1 MALLWNQA
9 AGSINLEFISY
20 WNSGVLAA
28 PDNHLTHEERSA
40 LQKLWGGLETG
51 DVTIIGRSDEVHDFT
66 SALINE
72 AAPGTAGTE
81 VAVVLKI
88 GGAA

>member
-9 AGSINLEFISY
+9 AGSFNLEFISY
-20 WNSGVLAA
+20 WNSGVLAD

-51 DVTIIGRSDEVHDFT
+51 DAI
-66 SALINE
+66 
-72 AAPGTAGTE
+72 
-81 VAVVLKI
+81 
-88 GGAA
+88 

>member
-28 PDNHLTHEERSA
+28 PDNHLTTKSA
-40 LQKLWGGLETG
+40 LLCRNSG
-51 DVTIIGRSDEVHDFT
+51 
-66 SALINE
+66 
-72 AAPGTAGTE
+72 
-81 VAVVLKI
+81 AVWRQEMPFNDYRTF
-88 GGAA
+88 

>member
-28 PDNHLTHEERSA
+28 PDNHLT
-40 LQKLWGGLETG
+40 
-51 DVTIIGRSDEVHDFT
+51 
-66 SALINE
+66 
-72 AAPGTAGTE
+72 
-81 VAVVLKI
+81 
-88 GGAA
+88 

>member
-28 PDNHLTHEERSA
+28 PDNQSA
-40 LQKLWGGLETG
+40 LLCRNSG
-51 DVTIIGRSDEVHDFT
+51 
-66 SALINE
+66 
-72 AAPGTAGTE
+72 
-81 VAVVLKI
+81 AVWRQEM
-88 GGAA
+88 

>member
-51 DVTIIGRSDEVHDFT
+51 DVTIIGRAYYREGDR
-66 SALINE
+66 
-72 AAPGTAGTE
+72 
-81 VAVVLKI
+81 
-88 GGAA
+88 

>member
-28 PDNHLTHEERSA
+28 PDNHLTHEERSVRIFM
-40 LQKLWGGLETG
+40 KG
-51 DVTIIGRSDEVHDFT
+51 DHSITSIEIG
-66 SALINE
+66 
-72 AAPGTAGTE
+72 
-81 VAVVLKI
+81 
-88 GGAA
+88 

>member
-28 PDNHLTHEERSA
+28 PVNHLTHEERSA

-51 DVTIIGRSDEVHDFT
+51 DAI
-66 SALINE
+66 
-72 AAPGTAGTE
+72 
-81 VAVVLKI
+81 
-88 GGAA
+88 

>member
-40 LQKLWGGLETG
+40 LQNAYYREG
-51 DVTIIGRSDEVHDFT
+51 DR
-66 SALINE
+66 
-72 AAPGTAGTE
+72 
-81 VAVVLKI
+81 
-88 GGAA
+88 

>member
-66 SALINE
+66 YGDVNVQKE
-72 AAPGTAGTE
+72 
-81 VAVVLKI
+81 KI
-88 GGAA
+88 QE

>member
-28 PDNHLTHEERSA
+28 HDNHLTHEERSA

-51 DVTIIGRSDEVHDFT
+51 DAI
-66 SALINE
+66 
-72 AAPGTAGTE
+72 
-81 VAVVLKI
+81 
-88 GGAA
+88 

>member
-20 WNSGVLAA
+20 WNYGVLAA
-28 PDNHLTHEERSA
+28 PDNHLTLEERSA

-51 DVTIIGRSDEVHDFT
+51 DAI
-66 SALINE
+66 
-72 AAPGTAGTE
+72 
-81 VAVVLKI
+81 
-88 GGAA
+88 